1 MKKILFTIGTL
12 DSGGVARSLLSLLE
26 TIDREHYEVHLFE
39 ATRGKRSSEVPP
51 GVHTI
56 YSPTIAA
63 LVSGPRGLRF
73 LLTHGHWLLATGSCV
88 RMAVGLLSKAAAG
101 RLLAWLMPRVINQRF
116 DLAVDYN
123 GQHMLYYLCT
133 KVNASKRATFFHND
147 YKQWA
152 HYEHAD
158 RKFFA
163 RVDAIFTVSPL
174 CVQSLKE
181 VFPQEAG
188 KIALMENIV
197 PLRTITRL
205 SLQPIALPQSPG
217 QLTLLSLGHVC
228 RAKGSDIAIA
238 AAHKLKESGVCFQWL
253 FVGDVSADADYR
265 AQTRRLG
272 LDGCVH
278 LLGSKRNPY
287 PYIARCDIF
296 VQLSRFEGKSIALDE
311 AKLLC
316 KPIVVANFSTV
327 ADQFTNG
334 VNASIC
340 AMNAE
345 GAFNAIHRLA
355 MHPEIRAK
363 YTNNLQTHIRDNSTE
378 VDKIYK
384 LIDHP

>member
-1 MKKILFTIGTL
+1 MKRILFTIGTL
-12 DSGGVARSLLSLLE
+12 DGGGVARSLLSLLE
-26 TIDREHYEVHLFE
+26 TIDRERYEVHLFE
-39 ATRGKRSSEVPP
+39 ATHGVRSSQVPP
-51 GVHTI
+51 GVHSI
-56 YSPTIAA
+56 YNPIVSA

-73 LLTHGHWLLATGSCV
+73 LLGHGHWLLAAGSCL
-88 RMAVGLLSKAAAG
+88 RMAVGLADKAAAG
-101 RLLAWLMPRVINQRF
+101 RLLAWLMPRVCNQHF

-133 KVNASKRATFFHND
+133 KVSAANRATFFHND
-147 YKQWA
+147 YRQWA
-152 HYEHAD
+152 RYESAD

-163 RVDAIFTVSPL
+163 RVDAIFSVSSL

-181 VFPQEAG
+181 VFPREAG

-205 SLQPIALPQSPG
+205 SRRPISLPQKPG

-228 RAKGSDIAIA
+228 HAKGSDIAIA
-238 AAHKLKESGVCFQWL
+238 AAHKLKDSGLDFQWL
-253 FVGDVSADADYR
+253 FVGDVSADSDYR
-265 AQTRRLG
+265 GQIHRLELG
-272 LDGCVH
+272 DCVH
-278 LLGSKRNPY
+278 LLGSKLNPY

-334 VNASIC
+334 VNADIC
-340 AMNAE
+340 TATAD
-345 GAFNAIHRLA
+345 GAFKAIRHLATHPRL
-355 MHPEIRAK
+355 RAQ
-363 YTNNLQTHIRDNSTE
+363 YTAYLQAHTRDNSAE
-378 VDKIYK
+378 VSKIYR
-384 LIDHP
+384 LIDP